1 MSNKN
6 INALSHDKPTIAT
19 ERPSP
24 KIKLS
29 GSGSKGKGFDTVIT
43 WKVM

>member
-24 KIKLS
+24 KIKSS
-29 GSGSKGKGFDTVIT
+29 GSGSKGKKDLTLLLHGR
-43 WKVM
+43 